1 MKGNRIQTSN
11 KSGSQN
17 YIQFHMF
24 RKMTEHADVDNS
36 IMLLQEQ
43 LDLMV
48 RRSSES
54 NVEEFPM
61 NSVISGPEGQYN

>member
-1 MKGNRIQTSN
+1 MKVAL
-11 KSGSQN
+11 KL
-17 YIQFHMF
+17 QFHMF
-24 RKMTEHADVDNS
+24 RKMTENADVDNS

-61 NSVISGPEGQYN
+61 IRVISGSEGQYN

>member
-1 MKGNRIQTSN
+1 
-11 KSGSQN
+11 
-17 YIQFHMF
+17 MF